1 MKFDLIIVG
10 GGLAGAALAVALRR
24 SALRI
29 AVVEHAAPRR
39 PTGWDARIYAYSPA
53 SARFLDELG
62 VWTHL
67 DHERLGPVAEMCI
80 RGDAG
85 GELVFSAYHSGLE
98 ELAWIGESSLV
109 HVEIWESLKRQHNVT
124 LFCPAKPAAL
134 DIDADAATL
143 RLDDSRSLQA
153 ALVVGADGRDSWVRE
168 RAGIAATVT
177 PYGERGV
184 VANFACERPNHG
196 VAYQWFRADGVLAW
210 LPLPGRHMSMVW
222 STPDVLADELLALD
236 PDAFCARVE
245 AAGAHTLGKLELLGQ
260 RAAFPL
266 RLMRV
271 EEIVRP
277 RVALIGDAA
286 HAIHPL
292 SGHGINLGFQDAK
305 VLAEVLAA
313 LPSWRDAGDLSVLRS
328 YARRRAEEPFLL
340 QYTTHAL
347 SRLFGRQDPVL
358 SSLRNLGMNL
368 TGQLP
373 VLKNA
378 LVRYAANGR
387 F

>member
-358 SSLRNLGMNL
+358 STLRNLGMNL

>member
-85 GELVFSAYHSGLE
+85 GELVFSAYDSGLE

-347 SRLFGRQDPVL
+347 SRLFGRQDPLL
-358 SSLRNLGMNL
+358 STLRNLGMNL

>member
-67 DHERLGPVAEMCI
+67 DHERLGPVADMCI
-80 RGDAG
+80 RGDGG
-85 GELVFSAYHSGLE
+85 GELVFSAYDSGLE

-347 SRLFGRQDPVL
+347 SRLFGRQDPLL
-358 SSLRNLGMNL
+358 STLRNLGMNL

>member
-347 SRLFGRQDPVL
+347 SRLFGRQDPLL
-358 SSLRNLGMNL
+358 STLRNLGMNL

>member
-39 PTGWDARIYAYSPA
+39 PDGWDARIYAYSPA
-53 SARFLDELG
+53 SARFLDDLG
-62 VWTHL
+62 VWAHV
-67 DHERLGPVAEMCI
+67 DHDRLAAVAEMRI
-80 RGDAG
+80 HGDAG
-85 GELVFSAYHSGLE
+85 GELVFSAYDSGLA
-98 ELAWIGESSLV
+98 ELAWIGESSAV

-124 LFCPAKPAAL
+124 LFCPASPAAL
-134 DIDADAATL
+134 DIGTDAATL
-143 RLDDSRSLQA
+143 RLDDGRSLRA
-153 ALVVGADGRDSWVRE
+153 ALVIGADGRDSWVRE
-168 RAGIAATVT
+168 HAGMAATVT

-184 VANFACERPNHG
+184 VANFVCERPNRG
-196 VAYQWFRADGVLAW
+196 IAYQWFRPDGVLAW
-210 LPLPGRHMSMVW
+210 LPLPGRGMSMVW
-222 STPDVLADELLALD
+222 SAPDALADELLTLD
-236 PDAFCARVE
+236 PEVFCARVE
-245 AAGAHTLGKLELLGQ
+245 SAGDGALGKLELAGG

-292 SGHGINLGFQDAK
+292 SGHGIHLGFQDARA
-305 VLAEVLAA
+305 LAEVLRA
-313 LPSWRDAGDLSVLRS
+313 LPPWRDVGEIPVLRR
-328 YARRRAEEPFLL
+328 YARMREEEPFLL

-358 SSLRNLGMNL
+358 SALRNFGMNL
-368 TGQLP
+368 TGRVP
-373 VLKNA
+373 VLKHA

-387 F
+387 L

>member
-67 DHERLGPVAEMCI
+67 DHERLGPVADMCI
-80 RGDAG
+80 RGDGG
-85 GELVFSAYHSGLE
+85 GELVFSAYDSGLE

-143 RLDDSRSLQA
+143 RLDDGRSLQA

-358 SSLRNLGMNL
+358 SILRNLGMNL

>member
-29 AVVEHAAPRR
+29 AVVEHGVPRR
-39 PTGWDARIYAYSPA
+39 ANGWDARIYAYSPA
-53 SARFLDELG
+53 SARFLDDLG
-62 VWTHL
+62 VWSHL
-67 DHERLGPVAEMCI
+67 DHERLCPVSEMRI
-80 RGDAG
+80 HGDAG
-85 GELVFSAYHSGLE
+85 GELAFSAYDSGLE

-124 LFCPAKPAAL
+124 LFCPATPAAL
-134 DIDADAATL
+134 ELTEDSATL
-143 RLDDSRSLQA
+143 RLNDGCTLQA

-168 RAGIAATVT
+168 HAGISAKVT

-184 VANFACERPNHG
+184 VANFICERPTLG
-196 VAYQWFRADGVLAW
+196 VASQWFREDGVLAW
-210 LPLPGRHMSMVW
+210 LPLPGNVMSMVW
-222 STPDVLADELLALD
+222 STPDVLADELLALE
-236 PDAFCARVE
+236 PQAFCARVE
-245 AAGAHTLGKLELLGQ
+245 AAGNGALGKLKLAGE

-271 EEIVRP
+271 DEIVRA

-292 SGHGINLGFQDAK
+292 SGHGINLGFQDARA
-305 VLAEVLAA
+305 LAEVLGA
-313 LPSWRDAGDLSVLRS
+313 LPSWRDAGDLTVLRR
-328 YARRRAEEPFLL
+328 YARMRAEEPFLL

-347 SRLFGRQDPVL
+347 SRLFGGRDPVL
-358 SSLRNLGMNL
+358 SALRNLGMNL
-368 TGQLP
+368 TGRLP
-373 VLKNA
+373 VVKDA
-378 LVRYAANGR
+378 LVRYAATGR

>member
-29 AVVEHAAPRR
+29 AVVEHGVPRR
-39 PTGWDARIYAYSPA
+39 PSGWDARIYAYSPA
-53 SARFLDELG
+53 SARFLDDLG
-62 VWTHL
+62 VWSHL
-67 DHERLGPVAEMCI
+67 DHERLCPVSEMRI
-80 RGDAG
+80 HGDAG
-85 GELVFSAYHSGLE
+85 GELAFSAYDSGLA

-124 LFCPAKPAAL
+124 LFCPATPAAL
-134 DIDADAATL
+134 ELTEDSATL
-143 RLDDSRSLQA
+143 RLGDGRTLQA

-168 RAGIAATVT
+168 HAGIPAKVT

-184 VANFACERPNHG
+184 VANFVCERPSQG
-196 VAYQWFRADGVLAW
+196 IAYQWFREDGVLAW
-210 LPLPGRHMSMVW
+210 LPLPGNGMSMVW
-222 STPDVLADELLALD
+222 SMPDALADELLALE
-236 PDAFCARVE
+236 PQAFCARVE
-245 AAGAHTLGKLELLGQ
+245 AAGNGTLGKLDLVGE

-271 EEIVRP
+271 EEIARA

-292 SGHGINLGFQDAK
+292 SGHGINLGFQDARA
-305 VLAEVLAA
+305 LAEVLGA
-313 LPSWRDAGDLSVLRS
+313 LPSWRDAGDLTVLRR
-328 YARRRAEEPFLL
+328 YARMRAEEPFLL

-347 SRLFGRQDPVL
+347 SRLFGGRDPVL
-358 SSLRNLGMNL
+358 SALRNLGMNL
-368 TGQLP
+368 TGRLP
-373 VLKNA
+373 VVKDA
-378 LVRYAANGR
+378 LVRYAATGR

>member
-143 RLDDSRSLQA
+143 RLDDGRSLQA

-358 SSLRNLGMNL
+358 STLRNLGMNL

>member
-80 RGDAG
+80 RGEAG

-347 SRLFGRQDPVL
+347 SRLFGRQDPLL
-358 SSLRNLGMNL
+358 STLRNLGMNL

>member
-286 HAIHPL
+286 HAIHPV
-292 SGHGINLGFQDAK
+292 SGHGIHLGCQEAR
-305 VLAEVLAA
+305 VRAEAHAA

-347 SRLFGRQDPVL
+347 SRLFGRQDPLL
-358 SSLRNLGMNL
+358 STLRNLGMNL

>member
-85 GELVFSAYHSGLE
+85 GELVFSAYDSGLE

-143 RLDDSRSLQA
+143 RLDDGRSLQA

-358 SSLRNLGMNL
+358 STLRNLGMNL

>member
-53 SARFLDELG
+53 SARLLDELG

-347 SRLFGRQDPVL
+347 SRLFGRQDPLL
-358 SSLRNLGMNL
+358 STLRNLGMNL

>member
-85 GELVFSAYHSGLE
+85 GELVFSAYDSGLE

-143 RLDDSRSLQA
+143 RLDDGRSLQA

-347 SRLFGRQDPVL
+347 SRLFGRQDPLL
-358 SSLRNLGMNL
+358 STLRNLGMNL

>member
-39 PTGWDARIYAYSPA
+39 PKGWDARIYAYSPA

-62 VWTHL
+62 VWAHL
-67 DHERLGPVAEMCI
+67 DHQRLAAVAEMRI
-80 RGDAG
+80 HGDAG
-85 GELVFSAYHSGLE
+85 GELVFSAYDSGLE
-98 ELAWIGESSLV
+98 ELAWIGESGLV

-134 DIDADAATL
+134 DIDANAATL
-143 RLDDSRSLQA
+143 RLEDGRSLQA

-168 RAGIAATVT
+168 RVGIAATVT

-184 VANFACERPNHG
+184 VANFACERANLG
-196 VAYQWFRADGVLAW
+196 VAYQWFRTDGVLAW
-210 LPLPGRHMSMVW
+210 LPLPGRDMSMVW
-222 STPDVLADELLALD
+222 SAPDVLADELLALD
-236 PDAFCARVE
+236 ADAFCARVE
-245 AAGAHTLGKLELLGQ
+245 AAGGGVLGKLELAGP

-271 EEIVRP
+271 EEVVRA

-305 VLAEVLAA
+305 ALAEVLAA
-313 LPSWRDAGDLSVLRS
+313 LPSWRDAGDLAVLRR
-328 YARRRAEEPFLL
+328 YARMRAEEPFLL

>member
-39 PTGWDARIYAYSPA
+39 PDGWDARIYAYSPA
-53 SARFLDELG
+53 SARFLDDLG
-62 VWTHL
+62 VWAHV
-67 DHERLGPVAEMCI
+67 DHDRLAAVAEMRI
-80 RGDAG
+80 HGDAG
-85 GELVFSAYHSGLE
+85 GELVFSAYDSGLA
-98 ELAWIGESSLV
+98 ELAWIGESSAV

-124 LFCPAKPAAL
+124 LFCPASPAAL
-134 DIDADAATL
+134 DIGTDAATL
-143 RLDDSRSLQA
+143 RLDDGRSLRA
-153 ALVVGADGRDSWVRE
+153 ALVIGADGRDSWVRE
-168 RAGIAATVT
+168 HAGMAATVT

-184 VANFACERPNHG
+184 VANFVCERPNRG
-196 VAYQWFRADGVLAW
+196 IAYQWFRPDGVLAW
-210 LPLPGRHMSMVW
+210 LPLPGRGMSMVW
-222 STPDVLADELLALD
+222 SAPDALADELLTLD
-236 PDAFCARVE
+236 PEVFCARVE
-245 AAGAHTLGKLELLGQ
+245 SAGDGALGKLELAGG

-271 EEIVRP
+271 EEVVRP

-292 SGHGINLGFQDAK
+292 SGHGINLGFQDARA
-305 VLAEVLAA
+305 LAEVLGA
-313 LPSWRDAGDLSVLRS
+313 LPAWRDVGELPVLRR
-328 YARRRAEEPFLL
+328 YARMRAEEPFLL

-347 SRLFGRQDPVL
+347 SRLFGPQAPVL
-358 SSLRNLGMNL
+358 SKLRNLGMNL
-368 TGQLP
+368 TGRVP
-373 VLKNA
+373 VLKHA

-387 F
+387 L

>member
-29 AVVEHAAPRR
+29 AVVEHVAPRR

-67 DHERLGPVAEMCI
+67 DHERLGPVADMCI
-80 RGDAG
+80 RGDGG
-85 GELVFSAYHSGLE
+85 GELVFSAYDSGLE

-143 RLDDSRSLQA
+143 RLDDGRSLQA

-358 SSLRNLGMNL
+358 SILRNLGMNL

>member
-210 LPLPGRHMSMVW
+210 LPLPGRHMSIVW

-347 SRLFGRQDPVL
+347 SRLFGRQDPLL
-358 SSLRNLGMNL
+358 STLRNLGMNL